1 MTRLRRTL
9 AGAALLGCLLC
20 RAQADAETVFYV
32 ATGGNDTWSGSLPEP
47 NATATD
53 GPFASL
59 GRARDAVRALKAER
73 GLLGPVSVL
82 VRGGVYPLTETLV
95 LGPEDS
101 GSEQCPVTY
110 RAFPNEQATVTGGRP
125 VGGWQRQ
132 DDGLW
137 VADLAAQG
145 FEDFRFR
152 ELFFK
157 GERLTLAR
165 YPNLDPAHPVTG
177 GLLYVGDTASRDR
190 NCFHYEEGSIPFA
203 RWGEIPQAE
212 VNIFPYNCWDH
223 NIIRIVSVDTQSSLV
238 TLRHSV
244 AGSIYVGNRYF
255 IQNVRQALDA
265 PGEWF
270 SDYAAGKLYLLPPDG
285 AAPGEGDVAVPMLEN
300 IIEIAGTPE
309 APVQHVTI
317 RGLHLQH
324 ARQDAIALEGAEH
337 CAVLGNTITQV
348 GGVGVNVGY
357 LRNAVK
363 GIGLPWRKAAAGR
376 VSIHSGDRALVFGHL
391 CSACRV
397 AGNDVSSTGGDGI
410 ALGGSRNTADNNHLW
425 LTGLYDRV
433 CAALTICGDE
443 NTASHNAIHDVPR
456 DGIFVNGGLNT
467 AEYNDIRR
475 SMLYTADN
483 AAIALRQ
490 HDVHQAVKARGNV
503 LRYNRLLDT
512 IGYGS
517 YPHCTHPGNGFA
529 SPFCSFGIY
538 LDGSIS
544 GVTVYGN
551 VIARCGGNSVFIQ
564 FGGDNTVENNIL
576 VEGDEKRIQ
585 FDSMIFFGTF
595 TFPDAWEQ
603 YRDAEPPNRILRNIL
618 SYGGPDTKLY
628 QVGHWDNPAEWN
640 RRQAVFERNLVWHKG
655 QPVTVSMH
663 KTLACKSMEQWQAQ
677 GFDAGSVVA
686 DPMFV
691 DAAQDDYRLRPDSP
705 AYKLGFRDINAE
717 IERIGAYESDERASW
732 PLANTATFRE
742 EPVVFEFPERPISI
756 VDGYELSPVGSPA
769 AKAQTY
775 AAAPAYALV
784 SSDAAKTGRH
794 SLQFTDAPGANNPWE
809 PHVVYRPDY
818 REGRLHLSL
827 DLMNSTVAPADL
839 YMEFRDWDAELL
851 VGPTFRVTR
860 DGQFIVNGR
869 LGSDGQV
876 IGEAPLG
883 EWCNVTIDFE
893 LSQAGALQYDLKL
906 SVPGKQD
913 VVARLPFCDQ
923 AFEHL
928 TWFGISSTTTER
940 SVFYVDNLVL
950 GLADDERVR
959 SAQSAPSITG
969 AGREEPAAMATTPT
983 PDGLCAYWR
992 FEGNGLELQD
1002 SSGNGV
1008 TGDLGGAQRA
1018 TGPFG
1023 SALYLDGGG
1032 GVATLPDCPLL
1043 QFGIGDFSLDCWLYP
1058 VSLDVA
1064 SEHKRRRVLGKE
1076 GYPATWWNV
1085 DLLADGRVQMEMADE
1100 AAYSGTTISEG
1111 TLPLRAWTHLVIT
1124 VDRTSRKTS
1133 YYINGKLDSVRDL
1146 PPAFTGALDVPGRP
1160 LLTGA
1165 WQQYIG
1171 ALSELRVYKRVLGAD
1186 EVAGTYETARGR
1198 YAEGGLRVEQD
1209 E

>member
-1 MTRLRRTL
+1 MTCLRQTVVW
-9 AGAALLGCLLC
+9 AALVGCLC
-20 RAQADAETVFYV
+20 CCAQPNADTVFHV
-32 ATGGNDTWSGSLPEP
+32 AKGGDDTWSGSLPEP
-47 NATATD
+47 NAAGTD

-59 GRARDAVRALKAER
+59 ERARNAVRAVKAER
-73 GLLGPVSVL
+73 GLQGPVVVL
-82 VRGGVYPLTETLV
+82 VRGGVYAPAETFV
-95 LGPEDS
+95 LGLEDS

-110 RAFPNEQATVTGGRP
+110 RAFPNEQPTITGGRP

-132 DDGLW
+132 DDGLC

-145 FEDFRFR
+145 FENFRFR
-152 ELFFK
+152 ELFFR
-157 GERLTLAR
+157 GERQTLAR

-177 GLLYVGDTASRDR
+177 GLLHVADTASRSR

-203 RWGEIPQAE
+203 RWGETPQAE

-223 NIIRIVSVDTQSSLV
+223 NIIRIASVDTQLSLV

-244 AGSIYVGNRYF
+244 AGSIHIGNRYF
-255 IQNVRQALDA
+255 IQNMRQVLDA

-270 SDYAAGKLYLLPPDG
+270 SDYATGKLYFLTPDA
-285 AAPGEGDVAVPMLEN
+285 AAPADGDVVVPMLEN
-300 IIEIAGTPE
+300 IIQVAGTPE

-317 RGLHLQH
+317 RGLHLRH

-337 CAVLGNTITQV
+337 CAVLGNTVTQV

-363 GIGLPWRKAAAGR
+363 GIGLPWRKAAAGK
-376 VSIHSGDRALVFGHL
+376 VNIHSGDRSLVFGHL
-391 CSACRV
+391 CSGCRI
-397 AGNDVSSTGGDGI
+397 AGNDISSTGGEGI
-410 ALGGSRNTADNNHLW
+410 ALGGNGNTADNNHLW

-433 CAALTICGDE
+433 CAALTICGDG
-443 NTASHNAIHDVPR
+443 NAASHNVIHDVPR
-456 DGIFVNGGLNT
+456 DGIFINGKLNT

-503 LRYNRLLDT
+503 LRHNRLLDT
-512 IGYGS
+512 VGYGS

-576 VEGDEKRIQ
+576 VEGDEKRVQ
-585 FDSMIFFGTF
+585 FDAMIFFGTF
-595 TFPDAWEQ
+595 TFPDAWKQ
-603 YRDAEPPNRILRNIL
+603 YRDSEAPNRITRNIFY
-618 SYGGPDTKLY
+618 YGGPSTKLY

-640 RRQAVFERNLVWHKG
+640 RRQALFDANLVWHKG
-655 QPVTVSMH
+655 QPIAVSMH
-663 KTLACKSMEQWQAQ
+663 KSLDCRSMEQWQAQ

-686 DPMFV
+686 DPLFV
-691 DAAQDDYRLRPDSP
+691 NAAADDYRLRPDSP

-732 PLANTATFRE
+732 PLVDTDLVGE
-742 EPVVFEFPERPISI
+742 EPVVFDFPRKPIVI
-756 VDGYELSPVGSPA
+756 VDGHELSPVGSPA
-769 AKAQTY
+769 AKAQTH
-775 AAAPAYALV
+775 AAAPGYALV
-784 SSDAAKTGRH
+784 SSEAAKTGRH
-794 SLQFTDAPGANNPWE
+794 SLQFTDAPGGKNPWE

-818 REGRLHLSL
+818 REGRLHLSV
-827 DLMNSTVAPADL
+827 DFMNSIEAPAEL

-860 DGQFIVNGR
+860 DGQFIANGR
-869 LGSDGQV
+869 LGAGGQA

-893 LSQAGALQYDLKL
+893 LPQDGAPQYDLKL

-913 VVARLPFCDQ
+913 VVARLPFCDP

-950 GLADDERVR
+950 GPADDEKVR
-959 SAQSAPSITG
+959 SVQSALSIVGTG
-969 AGREEPAAMATTPT
+969 EEPTAVATVPT
-983 PDGLCAYWR
+983 ADGLCAYWR
-992 FEGNGLELQD
+992 FEGNSLELQD
-1002 SSGNGV
+1002 SSGNRL

-1018 TGPFG
+1018 TGAFG

-1032 GVATLPDCPLL
+1032 GVATFPDCPLL
-1043 QFGIGDFSLDCWLYP
+1043 QFGTGGFSLEGWLYP
-1058 VSLDVA
+1058 VSLDVT

-1085 DLLADGRVQMEMADE
+1085 DILTDGRVQMEMADE
-1100 AAYSGTTISEG
+1100 LAHSGTTVSEG
-1111 TLPLRAWTHLVIT
+1111 VLPLMAWTHLVIT

-1133 YYINGKLDSVRDL
+1133 YYMNGRLDSVRDL
-1146 PPAFTGALDVPGRP
+1146 PPTFTGALDVPGRP

-1165 WQQYIG
+1165 WQPYIG
-1171 ALSELRVYKRVLGAD
+1171 ALSELKVYKRVLGAED
-1186 EVAGTYETARGR
+1186 VAGSYEGAKGR
-1198 YAEGGLRVEQD
+1198 YAEGAVKVDDD